1 MHKVAVSLILIIFVI
16 LVSIAV
22 AFLIFRPMQSSATP
36 IIFQVKSGR
45 SSRLIAED
53 LAHKN
58 LIRTPLAFNLLTR
71 FTGTSRKLMAGTYRL
86 SGAMNSLQIFYCLR
100 DGKAIMRKFVVP
112 EGKTLNEI
120 AQIYEQSG
128 FGSGDQFRQAARD
141 PNWQVKYNIESDF
154 LEGYLFPDTYYFGDS
169 VSAETVIQTMLK
181 RFDRQWTDNMKKAA
195 DAISMSRHDI
205 ITLASIIEM
214 EATLSEERAVIS
226 GVFHNRLRL
235 GWRLDADPTV
245 IYGLGD
251 PKRPLTKSDLKKD
264 TPYNTYVHR
273 GLPPGPICNP
283 GESCIL
289 AALYPDDVPYFFFVA
304 IDNISHHFSKSLQ
317 EHQRMIGEIK
327 RKKNLTRF

>member
-1 MHKVAVSLILIIFVI
+1 MHKVAVPLILISFVI
-16 LVSIAV
+16 LASTTTAL
-22 AFLIFRPMQSSATP
+22 LIFRPMQSSDTP
-36 IIFQVKSGR
+36 IIFQVKPGR
-45 SSRLIAED
+45 SSLLIAED

-71 FTGTSRKLMAGTYRL
+71 FTGTSRNLKAGTYRL

-100 DGKAIMRKFVVP
+100 DGKSIMRKFVVP
-112 EGKTLNEI
+112 EGKTLNQI
-120 AQIYEQSG
+120 SQIYEQSG
-128 FGSGDQFRQAARD
+128 FGSAEKFRQALKN
-141 PNWQVKYNIESDF
+141 PNWQVKHNIESNF
-154 LEGYLFPDTYYFGDS
+154 LEGYLFPDTYYFNDGI
-169 VSAETVIQTMLK
+169 SAETVIQTMLIRSNQK
-181 RFDRQWTDNMKKAA
+181 WTDNMKKAA
-195 DAISMSRHDI
+195 EAISMSRNDI
-205 ITLASIIEM
+205 LTLASIIEM
-214 EATLSEERAVIS
+214 EAALPEERTIIS

-235 GWRLDADPTV
+235 RWRLDADPTV
-245 IYGLGD
+245 IYGLGS

-304 IDNISHHFSKSLQ
+304 INNFNHHFSKNLQ
-317 EHQRMIGEIK
+317 EHQRMIREIK